1 MVCYGQGHFLPE
13 RINIFRYQVRLLLQL
28 DIYVYSVM
36 TEYVFT
42 EPVRDIGLAFM
53 QSVLKRRA
61 GACSNK
67 RCRKLGRTTRV
78 YIIHYKKILYS
89 FNKINF

>member
-36 TEYVFT
+36 TEFT